1 MQQRARGGHK
11 GASQTARA
19 LAHRVISPR
28 YCGTSCWTARKLGLT
43 IGEIFVVSTTLVIIG
58 LPSSGKTTVFNALTR
73 SEAETGS
80 YSASPDE
87 PNLAT
92 VKVPDAR
99 LDRLTEMFRPQKRVP
114 ADVQYL
120 DVAGIA
126 KGIAEKGMSGALLG
140 HLSQADALVLVARAF
155 DDPNVPHVE
164 DTVDPARDVET
175 LQLELL
181 FSDLAA
187 VEKRL
192 ERIENQKQKV
202 VGRERDA
209 MERERALM
217 ERLRQALEA
226 ETPLREILPEI
237 DPEDV
242 KILRG
247 FGFLTAKPLLILLN
261 IGEDQLGEAEAALI
275 AGCRTRFERPGVGVA
290 ALPGQIEME
299 IGRLEPD
306 DAAAF
311 MSDLGIAESGLDQV
325 IRHSFELL
333 GLMPFFTVGPDEC
346 RAWTIRR
353 GATALEAAGEIHS
366 DIQRGFIRAE
376 VVGYDDLVNAGGLNE
391 ARKLGKLRREGKEYI
406 VQDGDVINFL
416 FNV

>member
-1 MQQRARGGHK
+1 M
-11 GASQTARA
+11 
-19 LAHRVISPR
+19 
-28 YCGTSCWTARKLGLT
+28 
-43 IGEIFVVSTTLVIIG
+43 STTLVIIG

-73 SEAETGS
+73 SQAETGT
-80 YSASPDE
+80 YSANPDE

-99 LDRLTEMFRPQKRVP
+99 LDRLTEMFQPQKRVP

-126 KGIAEKGMSGALLG
+126 KGIAEKGMSGILLG

-155 DDPNVPHVE
+155 EDPNVPHGE
-164 DTVDPARDVET
+164 ESVDPMRDVAT
-175 LQLELL
+175 LNLELL
-181 FSDLAA
+181 FSDLAS

-192 ERIENQKQKV
+192 ERIQNQKQKV

-209 MERERALM
+209 MEREKALM
-217 ERLRQALEA
+217 ERLHQALES
-226 ETPLREILPEI
+226 ETPLREILSEI
-237 DPEDV
+237 DAEDQ
-242 KILRG
+242 KTLRG

-261 IGEDQLGEAEAALI
+261 LGEDQLGETGSALI
-275 AGCRTRFERPGVGVA
+275 ERVRTQFERPGVGIA

-299 IGRLEPD
+299 IGRLD
-306 DAAAF
+306 SADAVEF

-325 IRHSFELL
+325 IRRSFELL

-353 GATALEAAGEIHS
+353 GAAAVEAAGEIHS

-376 VVGYDDLVNAGGLNE
+376 VVGYDDLIATGGMPE
-391 ARKLGKLRREGKEYI
+391 ARKQGKFRREGKDYV

>member
-1 MQQRARGGHK
+1 M
-11 GASQTARA
+11 
-19 LAHRVISPR
+19 
-28 YCGTSCWTARKLGLT
+28 
-43 IGEIFVVSTTLVIIG
+43 STTLVIIG

-73 SEAETGS
+73 SQAETGT
-80 YSASPDE
+80 YSANPDE

-92 VKVPDAR
+92 VKVPDPR
-99 LDRLTEMFRPQKRVP
+99 LDRLTEMFQPQKRVP

-140 HLSQADALVLVARAF
+140 HLSQADALLLVARAF
-155 DDPNVPHVE
+155 DDPNVPHGE
-164 DTVDPARDVET
+164 GSVDPVRDIET
-175 LQLELL
+175 LGLELL
-181 FSDLAA
+181 FSDLAS

-192 ERIENQKQKV
+192 DRIQNQKQKV

-209 MERERALM
+209 MERERVLM
-217 ERLRQALEA
+217 ERLREALEA
-226 ETPLREILPEI
+226 ETPIREILPEI
-237 DPEDV
+237 DAEDL
-242 KILRG
+242 KTLRG
-247 FGFLTAKPLLILLN
+247 FGFLTAKPLLIVLN
-261 IGEDQLGEAEAALI
+261 LGEDQLGDAAETLSAQVQ
-275 AGCRTRFERPGVGVA
+275 TRFERPGVGIA
-290 ALPGQIEME
+290 AIPGQIEME

-306 DAAAF
+306 DAVEF

-325 IRHSFELL
+325 IRRSFELL

-353 GATALEAAGEIHS
+353 GVSAVEAAGEIHS

-376 VVGYDDLVNAGGLNE
+376 VVSYEDLITVGGMPE
-391 ARKLGKLRREGKEYI
+391 ARKLGKLRREGKDYI

>member
-1 MQQRARGGHK
+1 
-11 GASQTARA
+11 
-19 LAHRVISPR
+19 
-28 YCGTSCWTARKLGLT
+28 
-43 IGEIFVVSTTLVIIG
+43 VSTTLVIIG
-58 LPSSGKTTVFNALTR
+58 LPASGKTTVFNALTR
-73 SEAETGS
+73 SEAQTGT
-80 YSASPDE
+80 YSANPDD
-87 PNLAT
+87 PNLAA
-92 VKVPDAR
+92 VKVPDSR
-99 LDRLTEMFRPQKRVP
+99 LDRLTEMFQPEKRVP

-140 HLSQADALVLVARAF
+140 HLSQADALLLVARAF

-164 DTVDPARDVET
+164 GSIDPARDVET

-181 FSDLAA
+181 FSDLGA

-192 ERIENQKQKV
+192 ERIANQKQKV

-217 ERLRQALEA
+217 EQLRQALET
-226 ETPLREILPEI
+226 ETSIREILPEI
-237 DPEDV
+237 DPEDL

-261 IGEDQLGEAEAALI
+261 LGEEQLGVAESTLVAE
-275 AGCRTRFERPGVGVA
+275 CRARFERPGVGVA

-306 DAAAF
+306 DAVAF

-325 IRHSFELL
+325 IRRSFQLL

-346 RAWTIRR
+346 RAWTIRS

-376 VVGYDDLVNAGGLNE
+376 VVGYDDLISAGGLSE
-391 ARKLGKLRREGKEYI
+391 ARKLGRLRREGKEYI

>member
-1 MQQRARGGHK
+1 
-11 GASQTARA
+11 
-19 LAHRVISPR
+19 
-28 YCGTSCWTARKLGLT
+28 
-43 IGEIFVVSTTLVIIG
+43 VSTTLVIIG

-73 SEAETGS
+73 SEAETGNFS
-80 YSASPDE
+80 TNLDE

-126 KGIAEKGMSGALLG
+126 KGIAEKGMRGELLG
-140 HLSQADALVLVARAF
+140 LLSQADALVVVARAF

-164 DTVDPARDVET
+164 GSVDAGRDVET

-192 ERIENQKQKV
+192 DRIANQKQKV
-202 VGRERDA
+202 VGREREA

-217 ERLRQALEA
+217 ERLKQSLEA
-226 ETPLREILPEI
+226 ETPIREILPEI
-237 DPEDV
+237 DPDDA
-242 KILRG
+242 KTLRG
-247 FGFLTAKPLLILLN
+247 FGFLTAKPLLVLLN
-261 IGEDQLGEAEAALI
+261 LGEDQLGETASALVT
-275 AGCRTRFERPGVGVA
+275 ACRDRFQRPGVGVS
-290 ALPGQIEME
+290 ALAGQIEME

-306 DAAAF
+306 DEAAF
-311 MSDLGIAESGLDQV
+311 MSDLRIAESGLDQV
-325 IRHSFELL
+325 IRNSFELL
-333 GLMPFFTVGPDEC
+333 GLMAFFTVGPDEC

-353 GATALEAAGEIHS
+353 GATAVDAAGEIHS

-376 VVGYDDLVNAGGLNE
+376 IVGYDDLIAAGGLTE
-391 ARKLGKLRREGKEYI
+391 ARKLGKLRREGKEYV

>member
-1 MQQRARGGHK
+1 LARPARG
-11 GASQTARA
+11 
-19 LAHRVISPR
+19 PR
-28 YCGTSCWTARKLGLT
+28 LT
-43 IGEIFVVSTTLVIIG
+43 IEDIFTVSTKLVIIG

-80 YSASPDE
+80 YSANPDE

-92 VKVPDAR
+92 VKVPDSR

-164 DTVDPARDVET
+164 GAIDPARDIET

-192 ERIENQKQKV
+192 ERIENQKQKT

-217 ERLRQALEA
+217 EQLRQALET
-226 ETPLREILPEI
+226 ETSIREILPEI
-237 DPEDV
+237 DPEDL

-261 IGEDQLGEAEAALI
+261 LGEEQSGVAESTLVAE
-275 AGCRTRFERPGVGVA
+275 CRARFERPGVGVA

-306 DAAAF
+306 DAVAF

-325 IRHSFELL
+325 IRRSFQLL

-346 RAWTIRR
+346 RAWTIRS

-376 VVGYDDLVNAGGLNE
+376 VVGYDDLILAGGLSE
-391 ARKLGKLRREGKEYI
+391 ARKLGRLRREGKEYI